1 MAASPNITLL
11 NNFSNNTKINIF
23 TNVINRNEENNNQ
36 LDDQLDEISSRIDDI
51 LTAISNINTGNTGNS
66 GGGNTTGN
74 IEIELSNLD
83 FSDINSQLTNLETLF
98 HEISNN
104 YIDKNNITTISG
116 DLLIHGKLTTNN
128 IEFNN

>member
-51 LTAISNINTGNTGNS
+51 LTAISNINTGNSGNSGNS
-66 GGGNTTGN
+66 GGGNNTGN

-116 DLLIHGKLTTNN
+116 DLLIHGKFFK
-128 IEFNN
+128 I

>member
-11 NNFSNNTKINIF
+11 NNFSNNTKFNIF

-36 LDDQLDEISSRIDDI
+36 FDDQLDEISSRIDDI
-51 LTAISNINTGNTGNS
+51 LTAISNINTGNGGNT